1 MTIYKEGSILESGYS
16 DSNGSIRLMIP
27 VVEEGEILVTVTK
40 QNHYPYQS
48 SFQIYNPGASVNVFT
63 ENISVIENGSGSSNG
78 NGDGQINSGEIVDLI
93 EDKYFT
99 VVNSQPI
106 VYDVEEEI
114 LENYQQGNSTFWV
127 NVTSNDFDGDIYR
140 YEWRSN
146 RQGALPCV
154 TDECELDPSNL
165 LPGVHEIRVY
175 AVDEDEELSEP
186 LIFEIVVLEE
196 VYEEGSDSILAD
208 VYNSIFEGNPLLL
221 GGALAFGVL
230 SVLGLSLIHI

>member
-1 MTIYKEGSILESGYS
+1 MFEVTALTP
-16 DSNGSIRLMIP
+16 SNLKVGKYDFKLQ
-27 VVEEGEILVTVTK
+27 VVDL
-40 QNHYPYQS
+40 
-48 SFQIYNPGASVNVFT
+48 
-63 ENISVIENGSGSSNG
+63 
-78 NGDGQINSGEIVDLI
+78 DGEIVDLI

-230 SVLGLSLIHI
+230 SVLGTLRLRKREEVFVEEEL